1 MLYAPR
7 TIAFIT
13 EVFHPVL
20 QPDPAP
26 IQRVHNLLFQDPDP
40 AYSSFAVT
48 HEGAV
53 LSNPVTR
60 PGAISSATFRPD
72 RIQFREELTGMTVDQ
87 FAQRVHRIV
96 ELVTGHVDIQVFTA
110 QQVTIRTL
118 VNPRHFDDSREFLA
132 RGMFGFADEVESFER
147 DPQLFGIRMVFPP
160 DERNPNAHSLRIE
173 SFSQDVRSIFIEN
186 QASFAPILVARGL
199 DPLVQNVDAAYQF
212 LVERA
217 LEFMARFD
225 LRQGVE

>member
-26 IQRVHNLLFQDPDP
+26 IQRVHNHLFQESDP
-40 AYSSFAVT
+40 AYGSFAVT
-48 HEGAV
+48 HNGAV

-60 PGAISSATFRPD
+60 PGAVSSATFLPD
-72 RIQFREELTGMTVDQ
+72 RIQFREELTGMTVDE
-87 FAQRVHRIV
+87 FAQRVRRIV
-96 ELVTGHVDIQVFTA
+96 ELVTQHIDIQVFTA

-118 VNPRHFDDSREFLA
+118 VNPRNFNDSREFLC
-132 RGMFGFADEVESFER
+132 RGMFGFSDEIDVFER
-147 DPQLFGIRMVFPP
+147 APQLYGIRMVFPP
-160 DERNPNAHSLRIE
+160 DEQNPNAYSLRIE

-186 QASFAPILVARGL
+186 QANYAPILVARGL
-199 DPLVQNVDAAYQF
+199 DALVGNVDNAYQF
-212 LVERA
+212 LVDRA
-217 LEFMARFD
+217 LDFMANFD
-225 LRQGVE
+225 VRQEV